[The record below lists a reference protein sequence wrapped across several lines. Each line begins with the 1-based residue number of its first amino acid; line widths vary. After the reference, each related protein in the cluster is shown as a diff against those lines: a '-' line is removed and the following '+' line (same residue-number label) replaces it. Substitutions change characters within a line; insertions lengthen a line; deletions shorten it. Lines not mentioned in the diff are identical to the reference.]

1 MIEEITERF
10 INRIKKMVI
19 TDEKMTSI
27 PLAYLKTLE
36 NLPESIMH
44 FLDQEVELWL
54 REEENKFSTTER
66 FDYDMPEVRM
76 LIDQIFDL
84 LKQNATFHITKFN
97 QLIERAVKLEMN
109 YLIEPHRT
117 LTQFIF
123 KDSPI
128 VSTIEVYDTLKYF
141 FRYEYYKEAISDYF
155 NLKFL
160 REISEDQF
168 VDLINQIDEK
178 AFSEDRAN
186 TTLKTIKTIMAF
198 LGEAQDNYINS
209 LSVDLLYAALKDRNL
224 DDYVKLVE
232 RLQRETRFKELTFEQ
247 IEALIKEGIIPGIGK
262 EEVKAPESVGLSEH
276 EDIETS
282 KPEVSVEEIEVQE
295 SKVDVAEIEE
305 EEFEEEVY
313 EEEEVEEEA
322 VVEKPNIAQDLA
334 DHVARQMASDTPLSD
349 LNEVFKGRMRRKII
363 KRLFKKDEH
372 DFVSFLDQIN
382 GLETWK
388 DASRLIDD
396 EFYNRSINPYSKEAI
411 AFSDTVYLR
420 FFPKDKYVMNEE
432 DSGKFD

>member
-36 NLPESIMH
+36 NLPESVMH

-54 REEENKFSTTER
+54 REEENKFLSTER

-168 VDLINQIDEK
+168 VDLINQIDDK

-186 TTLKTIKTIMAF
+186 TTLKTIKTIMAC
-198 LGEAQDNYINS
+198 LGEAQDNYIDS

-224 DDYVKLVE
+224 DDYVKRVE

-247 IEALIKEGIIPGIGK
+247 IEALIKEGIIPGVGK
-262 EEVKAPESVGLSEH
+262 EEEAIIPESVGLSEH

-282 KPEVSVEEIEVQE
+282 KPDVSVEEIEVQE
-295 SKVDVAEIEE
+295 SQVDVVESEEE

-313 EEEEVEEEA
+313 EEEAEV

-334 DHVARQMASDTPLSD
+334 DHVAKQMSSDTPLAD
-349 LNEVFKGRMRRKII
+349 LNDVFKGRMRRKII

-382 GLETWK
+382 GLATWK

-396 EFYNRSINPYSKEAI
+396 EFYNRSINPYSREAI
-411 AFSDTVYLR
+411 AFSDAVYLR

-432 DSGKFD
+432 DSDKFD